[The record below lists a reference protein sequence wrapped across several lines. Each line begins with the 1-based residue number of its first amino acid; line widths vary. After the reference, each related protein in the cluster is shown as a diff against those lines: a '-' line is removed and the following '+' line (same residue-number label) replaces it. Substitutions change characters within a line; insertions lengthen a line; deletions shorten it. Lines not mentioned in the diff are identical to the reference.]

1 MKAELLFFGFI
12 CEHNLRIVTA
22 DHVGKLFRGMFFD
35 SKIAKKYSCSQTKT
49 THILSRAVAKESIF
63 DLSRLCPLQICTNG
77 LVLQPMG
84 VAMKMT
90 SFFLFLSGTLQQMV
104 LLQHL

>member
-22 DHVGKLFRGMFFD
+22 DHVGKLFRGMFLD

-49 THILSRAVAKESIF
+49 VFETYTSSLRKASLSWEICCTYSSDNTSSMVGKNKSLLK
-63 DLSRLCPLQICTNG
+63 LSKDAER
-77 LVLQPMG
+77 
-84 VAMKMT
+84 
-90 SFFLFLSGTLQQMV
+90 
-104 LLQHL
+104 